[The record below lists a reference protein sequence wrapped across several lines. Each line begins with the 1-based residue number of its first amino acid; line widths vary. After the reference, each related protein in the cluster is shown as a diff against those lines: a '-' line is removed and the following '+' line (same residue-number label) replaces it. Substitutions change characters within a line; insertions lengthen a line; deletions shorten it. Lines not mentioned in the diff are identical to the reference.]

1 LLSLRLRNPFPSP
14 RTRNALLGPC
24 CKTGA
29 FFPTSR
35 ESWRV
40 SEQHTTLAYTHRH
53 LQAGDSTAVPSDTQ
67 PKKTTPL
74 RFFSS
79 AAESGK
85 SVIQGRRCTRQ
96 LPIPSPVSL
105 CAADRGQPR
114 REINAASWPDTC
126 ITYWIYP
133 SAVMQSDQ
141 CRAESRRSRHAVV
154 QEGLS
159 GIRFQHEYAGMRAFD
174 SSRST

>member
-1 LLSLRLRNPFPSP
+1 
-14 RTRNALLGPC
+14 
-24 CKTGA
+24 
-29 FFPTSR
+29 
-35 ESWRV
+35 
-40 SEQHTTLAYTHRH
+40 
-53 LQAGDSTAVPSDTQ
+53 
-67 PKKTTPL
+67 
-74 RFFSS
+74 
-79 AAESGK
+79 
-85 SVIQGRRCTRQ
+85 VIQGRRCTRQ

-159 GIRFQHEYAGMRAFD
+159 GIRFQFPMNSQRREPKVPVLYGQGPRRTQCLHRGPVELEPEIQLRAL
-174 SSRST
+174 